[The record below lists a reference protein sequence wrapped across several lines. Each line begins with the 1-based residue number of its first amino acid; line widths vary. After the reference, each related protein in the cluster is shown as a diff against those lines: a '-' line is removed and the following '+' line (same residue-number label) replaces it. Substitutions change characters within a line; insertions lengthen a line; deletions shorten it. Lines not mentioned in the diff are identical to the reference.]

1 MKVTPVGSV
10 PVRLRLGT
18 GEPVVVTLNVPVV
31 DAANVALLALEN
43 PSGAL
48 TIREKLCVEVP
59 VVLVEVS
66 VSGNVPGE
74 VAVPARVPVPL

>member
-1 MKVTPVGSV
+1 
-10 PVRLRLGT
+10 
-18 GEPVVVTLNVPVV
+18 VVVTLKVPVV